1 MCRPNDLNF
10 HKNCLLIVTD
20 KKLFLNENFQKN
32 IKNFFRPKTKANK
45 KINLDNKKL
54 PKSNFSQL
62 FNYFNTDKG
71 KIFRRLDI
79 KQKTNNY
86 GPYYEKH
93 LKKLKNKKLN
103 ILEIGS

>member
-1 MCRPNDLNF
+1 MKIFKRIL
-10 HKNCLLIVTD
+10 KI
-20 KKLFLNENFQKN
+20 FLDQ
-32 IKNFFRPKTKANK
+32 RQKANK
-45 KINLDNKKL
+45 KINLDNKL

-93 LKKLKNKKLN
+93 FKKIKK
-103 ILEIGS
+103 